1 MTSVK
6 SDTGRMLTEN
16 TLQVR
21 PHTLLKYQNVAIEE
35 HNTNRSLVP
44 MQNVYSVNSGGEEVK
59 GHRETNDVHCFHPS
73 QRVPFLNPENVG
85 SWEFLRGV

>member
-1 MTSVK
+1 MSIVN

-21 PHTLLKYQNVAIEE
+21 PNTLLKYQNVPIEE

-44 MQNVYSVNSGGEEVK
+44 GQNVYNTIKGEEVK
-59 GHRETNDVHCFHPS
+59 GHRETNDVFCFHPS
-73 QRVPFLNPENVG
+73 QRVPFVNPENVG
-85 SWEFLRGV
+85 SWENLRGV